1 MLGHVFTDHGLF
13 SACMNSHL
21 LQRLQVFSTAHLV
34 QSPVQVHDTDLL
46 PALGAVGG
54 WEVTEASAIDVRVA
68 LGHLQMPSVDL

>member
-13 SACMNSHL
+13 SACMNSLL

-34 QSPVQVHDTDLL
+34 QSPVHVHDTDLL
-46 PALGAVGG
+46 PAVGG

-68 LGHLQMPSVDL
+68 LGLLQMPSVDL